1 MKMSKEKIGEIVR
14 YLIVGVLTTVV
25 SLGIYYGLVFT
36 ILDPN
41 DATQLQLANIISWIG
56 AVIFAYITN
65 RIFVFK
71 SQNTNKLK
79 EATNFVGSRIL
90 TLLMDMA
97 IMFIGVTWLK
107 QNDKIVKLISQV
119 LITIAN
125 YVLSKLFVF
134 NSKKKEAKSLKKT
147 NEKIVYAILWLIPII
162 DVIYS
167 MFPYKEYTF
176 WVLTIMKGSIL
187 IGFSIY
193 LWCTKKSRKYLSIAL
208 GMIMVFTLY
217 NYCKGYSFL
226 TSLISIMEII
236 FLPIALLFFNSISNE
251 KINHSFYAKIFFF
264 YAFTFLIPFV
274 FMKTDL
280 TFSFYYAKKEMIGIL
295 ICLLPITLNV
305 LKNHKNYFTKFLGL
319 LLIFAF
325 IIIYQAP
332 LLSIVA
338 IITLLYFIWEERKN
352 IFHKKVFLLSICI
365 VLIGL
370 SIYPIIYYTENFQE
384 LSERKISQIEHSN
397 ALFMK
402 SNIDEQFF
410 GIDQIYANEEIK
422 TSIDLLDIFYSLG
435 YLNIILYVILL
446 SYSLSKAKTKNIYT
460 LSFILTLIVSLI
472 SGHILQ
478 SMTISLFLASFQTA
492 SKNKIKPKILI
503 VSNMYPSKKF
513 KHYGSFVKNVGE
525 ELKKLGFQVD
535 LAIKKKNI
543 SFPAKFIGYSW
554 MYIQAIFK
562 SIFYSYDYY
571 YVHFVAQSTYSVLF
585 GKVTGKTKLVCNI
598 HGNDIVPDYDFEKKN
613 VKRSKRVLPFADLVV
628 APSKYF
634 EEVLINKYHIPKEK
648 IKIYPS
654 GGIDFTVFE
663 EKDQKESQQRIN
675 LDPKYTYIGM
685 VSRIEKNKGWDT
697 LLEALNELKKE
708 SFMKN
713 IKVIIVGTGQEQK
726 EMDQMIKKFHLEDK
740 IIQKEFVLQ
749 KDLVDYYNAFDV
761 FVFPTKRKSESL
773 GLVGLEAMACK
784 TFVIACNLYGPKE
797 YVIDNKNA
805 LTYQNVKNGK
815 ELASKIKKFMNMNE
829 KEKEKILDE
838 AYETAKKYDVI
849 KLREKLINIFGTKK
863 ED

>member
-1 MKMSKEKIGEIVR
+1 
-14 YLIVGVLTTVV
+14 
-25 SLGIYYGLVFT
+25 
-36 ILDPN
+36 
-41 DATQLQLANIISWIG
+41 
-56 AVIFAYITN
+56 
-65 RIFVFK
+65 
-71 SQNTNKLK
+71 
-79 EATNFVGSRIL
+79 
-90 TLLMDMA
+90 
-97 IMFIGVTWLK
+97 
-107 QNDKIVKLISQV
+107 
-119 LITIAN
+119 
-125 YVLSKLFVF
+125 
-134 NSKKKEAKSLKKT
+134 
-147 NEKIVYAILWLIPII
+147 
-162 DVIYS
+162 
-167 MFPYKEYTF
+167 
-176 WVLTIMKGSIL
+176 
-187 IGFSIY
+187 
-193 LWCTKKSRKYLSIAL
+193 
-208 GMIMVFTLY
+208 
-217 NYCKGYSFL
+217 
-226 TSLISIMEII
+226 
-236 FLPIALLFFNSISNE
+236 
-251 KINHSFYAKIFFF
+251 
-264 YAFTFLIPFV
+264 
-274 FMKTDL
+274 
-280 TFSFYYAKKEMIGIL
+280 
-295 ICLLPITLNV
+295 
-305 LKNHKNYFTKFLGL
+305 
-319 LLIFAF
+319 
-325 IIIYQAP
+325 
-332 LLSIVA
+332 
-338 IITLLYFIWEERKN
+338 
-352 IFHKKVFLLSICI
+352 
-365 VLIGL
+365 
-370 SIYPIIYYTENFQE
+370 
-384 LSERKISQIEHSN
+384 
-397 ALFMK
+397 
-402 SNIDEQFF
+402 
-410 GIDQIYANEEIK
+410 
-422 TSIDLLDIFYSLG
+422 
-435 YLNIILYVILL
+435 
-446 SYSLSKAKTKNIYT
+446 
-460 LSFILTLIVSLI
+460 
-472 SGHILQ
+472 
-478 SMTISLFLASFQTA
+478 
-492 SKNKIKPKILI
+492 
-503 VSNMYPSKKF
+503 
-513 KHYGSFVKNVGE
+513 
-525 ELKKLGFQVD
+525 
-535 LAIKKKNI
+535 
-543 SFPAKFIGYSW
+543 

-571 YVHFVAQSTYSVLF
+571 YVHFVSQSTYSVLF
-585 GKVTGKTKLVCNI
+585 GKVTGKTKLVCNV
-598 HGNDIVPDYDFEKKN
+598 HGNDIVSDFDFEEKN

-663 EKDQKESQQRIN
+663 ERDQKESQQRIN